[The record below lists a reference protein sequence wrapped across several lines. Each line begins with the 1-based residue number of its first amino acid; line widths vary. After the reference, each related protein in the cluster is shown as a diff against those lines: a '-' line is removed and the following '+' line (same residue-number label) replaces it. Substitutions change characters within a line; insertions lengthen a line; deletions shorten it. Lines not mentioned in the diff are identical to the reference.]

1 LKPDDPLQQNI
12 RRTAGLHAM
21 KKLRA
26 LVEADLADESYKA
39 RALRWLRR
47 YGWLALSALA
57 LLIAYLLGAR

>member
-1 LKPDDPLQQNI
+1 
-12 RRTAGLHAM
+12 M